1 MSLVKSEKKNFIVVY
16 HFWFMES
23 KYFRQE
29 KYLNMT
35 KDEVFK
41 EALVYKHKHE
51 STFNRCAF
59 EIVEI

>member
-1 MSLVKSEKKNFIVVY
+1 MSKNFIVVY

-23 KYFRQE
+23 KYFKQE